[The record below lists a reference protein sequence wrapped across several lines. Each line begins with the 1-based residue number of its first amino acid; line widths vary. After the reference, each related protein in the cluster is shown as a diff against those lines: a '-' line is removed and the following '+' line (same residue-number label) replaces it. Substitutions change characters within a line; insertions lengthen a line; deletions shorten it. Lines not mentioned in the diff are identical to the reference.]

1 MGAGNMMGGGGGS
14 NPKLNAKNRGAFAVG
29 GMGRPGN
36 GGVAGTIPGLN
47 INRDRWKGF
56 NADQRQDWR
65 AFQQAGGKAGTGGGF
80 GAFQRTNAMT
90 NAMQDMRNR
99 GGAIT
104 QSIMDGP
111 VASQPA
117 SDSATTYERIQ
128 AVNPGSISAA
138 AQHALSGLG
147 YQLGIAGPPS
157 DPMSGT
163 APPQATT
170 SPPASDYAGAMV
182 PAQGTAPPAA
192 PPPAASTPAQGA
204 FARQRRDQ
212 TPGIGGQD
220 ANWWRQVGYTP
231 HFVSQL
237 PGLLQQAGDY
247 NYGGMDPS
255 TVNWS
260 DPRAIRRAAAF
271 LPYDVS
277 QYRSNGRGRGGG
289 SVWNGWKPGDFEGR
303 GMPISAPPSMLPNSG
318 GA

>member
-36 GGVAGTIPGLN
+36 GGGAGTIPGLN

-128 AVNPGSISAA
+128 AAN
-138 AQHALSGLG
+138 
-147 YQLGIAGPPS
+147 
-157 DPMSGT
+157 
-163 APPQATT
+163 
-170 SPPASDYAGAMV
+170 PPAVNQPVSDYAGAMV

>member
-1 MGAGNMMGGGGGS
+1 MGAGNMMGGGGGGS
-14 NPKLNAKNRGAFAVG
+14 NPKINAKNRGAFAVG

-36 GGVAGTIPGLN
+36 GGGAGTIPGLN

-56 NADQRQDWR
+56 NADQKQGWR

-80 GAFQRTNAMT
+80 GAFRTQTPPQQGAVGGGNSIPPTIPPNTGAMPPNT
-90 NAMQDMRNR
+90 
-99 GGAIT
+99 
-104 QSIMDGP
+104 GP
-111 VASQPA
+111 SATPVGNVDKQFTSSAALSNLISSYPQIASQ
-117 SDSATTYERIQ
+117 
-128 AVNPGSISAA
+128 
-138 AQHALSGLG
+138 LG
-147 YQLGIAGPPS
+147 GVLGQLGGQSGIAGGGGGSTQPGDGVGTTPPNTG
-157 DPMSGT
+157 P
-163 APPQATT
+163 
-170 SPPASDYAGAMV
+170 
-182 PAQGTAPPAA
+182 
-192 PPPAASTPAQGA
+192 ASTPVGNTPKSAGA

-255 TVNWS
+255 TVNWN

-289 SVWNGWKPGDFEGR
+289 SVWNGWKPGDIQGR
-303 GMPISAPPSMLPNSG
+303 GMPLFSPPSMLPNSG

>member
-1 MGAGNMMGGGGGS
+1 MVPTFNAKQGAFGAGKMKSGQAASPWQQFAANR
-14 NPKLNAKNRGAFAVG
+14 PKLAGMNGQQRRDFMAERPGVRNAFGAWKQNNQGAINDWRTAKNAGAFAPTTATQLTQGALAAQNNAV
-29 GMGRPGN
+29 PPEN
-36 GGVAGTIPGLN
+36 TIPAQDPQLLSQIDPSSEIGQRILN
-47 INRDRWKGF
+47 
-56 NADQRQDWR
+56 A
-65 AFQQAGGKAGTGGGF
+65 
-80 GAFQRTNAMT
+80 
-90 NAMQDMRNR
+90 
-99 GGAIT
+99 
-104 QSIMDGP
+104 
-111 VASQPA
+111 
-117 SDSATTYERIQ
+117 
-128 AVNPGSISAA
+128 
-138 AQHALSGLG
+138 
-147 YQLGIAGPPS
+147 
-157 DPMSGT
+157 MSGT
-163 APPQATT
+163 VPPQATT